1 MFHGSG
7 NAVRFVIVGHIVR
20 LLPDGRCGIAHRNTD
35 SGSFNDGKVVFR
47 VADCHR
53 FCRIDGQNLG
63 KCTQSYAFVD
73 AGTCKFQIVVSSADA
88 GYVWIGFQIIFDF
101 RAILKDTILVRIEVE
116 RHLLDFQMVVPDE
129 LRKIIH
135 AFSRV

>member
-35 SGSFNDGKVVFR
+35 SGSFDDGKVVFR

-73 AGTCKFQIVVSSADA
+73 AARVNSRLLYPPQT
-88 GYVWIGFQIIFDF
+88 
-101 RAILKDTILVRIEVE
+101 LVTFG
-116 RHLLDFQMVVPDE
+116 LD
-129 LRKIIH
+129 
-135 AFSRV
+135 SR